1 LPTVSA
7 TPKPLKKEPSTGQTS
22 VPRRSNP
29 RSTKPE
35 PLGPIRPTMIESGRQ
50 EPSATPS
57 AKVQTPA
64 P

>member
-7 TPKPLKKEPSTGQTS
+7 TPKLLKNEPRTGQTT

-35 PLGPIRPTMIESGRQ
+35 PLGAIRPTMIESRRQ
-50 EPSATPS
+50 ESTATPS